1 VVVFQIQYA
10 AAATATATVTREDN
24 FLRGFRNVPTLR
36 EARNTDDEQREKQ
49 NKSCPCSIESVKVQS
64 VAHVFIMFF
73 TLHLTKHTP

>member
-36 EARNTDDEQREKQ
+36 EARNTDDEQREK
-49 NKSCPCSIESVKVQS
+49 KK
-64 VAHVFIMFF
+64 
-73 TLHLTKHTP
+73 